1 MTVVGTPTH
10 SDAIVRSR
18 PSGLTKAVCSKLSTF
33 CLRRSAL
40 WKEIQC
46 FGRWLESDAAKVAD
60 EANQSTILI
69 ELGSN
74 GTVEALRIGRRKHPH
89 VLDGY
94 QRLWDFL
101 YSLGVRRLKLD
112 ERLESNQIEDI
123 FALLYSHR
131 RRLQKRDSSRAN
143 HGAVRRLLSEEGVHI
158 ACTNTFIRGETL
170 SISYSYCVTQFSRL
184 VRWFEQKNRTFS
196 DHRALFYAAPRY
208 ALLVGL
214 VAACPGVIFAWLHG
228 DWYLLVISGLVA
240 LALTGLL
247 YLFLMVI
254 GSVEYDNEEKAYR
267 LGRAYGE
274 LKSYTARI
282 QADIS
287 KARIIQER
295 FLPDSMN
302 MPFPEQINWAC
313 SFVPAEQVG
322 GDYFDVCVLD
332 DTRAAILFSDVSG
345 HGMSAAFLTAILKT
359 TFRAWTNDSEKSLT
373 ELVRQLNLALCGLAP
388 DDSFAAAFVGIYD
401 ASTGEFCYV
410 NAGHHPEPW
419 RIPAKNDEPIC
430 SLSDARA
437 MILGV
442 QEDVVIGSSRQTLEP
457 GEIILFV
464 SDGIIENRD
473 ADGELYG
480 ADKFER
486 FVSSN
491 RQSGVEDLVALTVN
505 EMSDFSKDAEPS
517 DDRTILAFQIKALQ
531 ASGSNLGQR
540 ED

>member
-10 SDAIVRSR
+10 ANAIVRSR

-46 FGRWLESDAAKVAD
+46 FGRWLESDAAKVAG
-60 EANQSTILI
+60 EANQSTLLI
-69 ELGSN
+69 ELGSE
-74 GTVEALRIGRRKHPH
+74 GTVEALRIGRRRHSH
-89 VLDGY
+89 MLDGY

-101 YSLGVRRLKLD
+101 CSLGVRKLNLD

-131 RRLQKRDSSRAN
+131 RRLRRRDNDRVN
-143 HGAVRRLLSEEGVHI
+143 HGVIRRLLSQEGMHI

-184 VRWFEQKNRTFS
+184 VRWFEQRNNTFS

-214 VAACPGVIFAWLHG
+214 VAACPGVVFAWLHR
-228 DWYLLVISGLVA
+228 DWYLLMTSSLVA

-247 YLFLMVI
+247 YLVLMVI

-267 LGRAYGE
+267 LGRAYSE

-302 MPFPEQINWAC
+302 MPFEEQIDWAC

-322 GDYFDVCVLD
+322 GDYFDVCALD
-332 DTRAAILFSDVSG
+332 DTRAAVLFSDVSG

-359 TFRAWTNDSEKSLT
+359 TFRAWTNDAEKSLT

-388 DDSFAAAFVGIYD
+388 EDSFAAAFIGIYD

-419 RIPAKNDEPIC
+419 RIPVENDEPIC

-442 QEDVVIGSSRQTLEP
+442 QGDIVIRPSRQLLRP
-457 GEIILFV
+457 GDIILFV

-480 ADKFER
+480 ADKFKR

-491 RQSGVEDLVALTVN
+491 RQSGVEDLVALTVD
-505 EMSDFSKDAEPS
+505 EMADFSKDAEPS
-517 DDRTILAFQIKALQ
+517 DDRTILAFQIKAPQ
-531 ASGSNLGQR
+531 ASGSNLSQM